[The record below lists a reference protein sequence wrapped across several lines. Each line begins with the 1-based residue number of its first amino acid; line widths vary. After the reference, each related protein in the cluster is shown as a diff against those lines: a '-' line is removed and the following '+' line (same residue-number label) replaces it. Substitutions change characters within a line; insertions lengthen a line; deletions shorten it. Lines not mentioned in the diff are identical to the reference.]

1 MFQIS
6 VLGPVEVRR
15 DGQLVPVPG
24 GKTSELLV
32 RLALEAGVLVRTDR
46 LVDDLWAADAVNTR
60 RNTLQSKVARL
71 RRALG
76 DPPVIVSGDGGYTL
90 AVDPSDVD
98 ALAVLRDA
106 VAASR
111 LLDAGDD
118 RGAAELC
125 ASTLQLYR
133 GEVLQA
139 AGDGEWV
146 TPHRA
151 RLEEARMKL
160 VETQFSAR
168 LRLGDVGDV
177 IGELEAAVATYPFQE
192 GLWELLITAL
202 YRAGRQADALATY
215 QRVRN
220 QLADELGL
228 DPGPQLQQLEQQIL
242 VHDPSLG
249 VPDRT
254 ARALEPDAPAG
265 NLPSMSA
272 ELVGREAEIAALS
285 DLLASER
292 LVEIV
297 GPGGIGKTAVA
308 IATGRTLTASD
319 DVAPGGVWLA
329 RLETATTADEVVD
342 TLIAALNVT
351 GGEAAL
357 FERLK
362 GTAAL
367 VILDNCEHVVDAAA
381 ALAVRLLDAAPG
393 LRILCT
399 SQVPLDVD
407 GEAVFELAPLAL
419 SDAVELFTRRA
430 SAQRTNQH
438 VGEADDA
445 VRDLCRSLDG
455 LPLAIELAA
464 ARTKTLSIEEITR
477 RLDDRFNVLSDPTSR
492 RPERRRALKATIRWS
507 YELLFPDDQR
517 GLWALATFAGGAPL
531 PAVESVLEALDVP
544 AAAAIDV
551 VGRLASRSLVIV
563 DDDDASMPVRY
574 RLLDSIRAFALEA
587 MTEAGLTERA
597 LAAHAAWFADAAGSS
612 TARRAQQPPGRA
624 SRLRPGRARQHRR
637 RPGLERRARPAARA
651 RHRQRVRLGLG
662 RPRRQPRRATDPGR
676 ARRRRRRGPDPR
688 PGRRPA
694 ARGVDRSV
702 DRSTSSSPA
711 TTSPRPPSW
720 PTRSTTSTCRRAAAT
735 TSPTS
740 CRITASSAQAMELT
754 DRSARSTTGW
764 TGRGIRPRTGSS
776 PPEPRSPPATRSA
789 ASRRVDQVEHWLRH
803 GRRPVA
809 ARSPRRDARRAGPH
823 PAPVRRRRPPHR
835 SRRGDVAT
843 SRLSADR
850 GVPALQSRTSAVPGR
865 RLRRRCRHPG
875 ARDRQG
881 RSHR

>member
-1 MFQIS
+1 M
-6 VLGPVEVRR
+6 
-15 DGQLVPVPG
+15 
-24 GKTSELLV
+24 
-32 RLALEAGVLVRTDR
+32 RTDR

-60 RNTLQSKVARL
+60 RNTLQSKIAKL

-90 AVDPSDVD
+90 AVEPSEVD
-98 ALAVLRDA
+98 ALAVLREA
-106 VAASR
+106 AAASR

-118 RGAAELC
+118 RGAADLC

-133 GEVLQA
+133 GEVLPA

-146 TPHRA
+146 NPHRA
-151 RLEEARMKL
+151 RLEEARMTL

-242 VHDPSLG
+242 VHDASLG
-249 VPDRT
+249 VPART
-254 ARALEPDAPAG
+254 VRPFDPDPPPG

-272 ELVGREAEIAALS
+272 ELVGRDTEVAAVS
-285 DLLASER
+285 DLLARER

-297 GPGGIGKTAVA
+297 GPGGVGKTASRSP
-308 IATGRTLTASD
+308 TGRRLSLSNG
-319 DVAPGGVWLA
+319 VGPGGVWLA
-329 RLETATTADEVVD
+329 RLETAVTADDVID
-342 TLIAALNVT
+342 TLIAALNV

-362 GTAAL
+362 QTAAL
-367 VILDNCEHVVDAAA
+367 VILDNCEHVIDAAA

-393 LRILCT
+393 LRVLCT

-419 SDAVELFTRRA
+419 ADAVELFTRRA
-430 SAQRTNQH
+430 SAQRMH
-438 VGEADDA
+438 RPSSDGDDA
-445 VRDLCRSLDG
+445 VHDLCRSLDG

-492 RPERRRALKATIRWS
+492 RPERRRALKSTIRWS
-507 YELLFPDDQR
+507 YDLLFPDDQR

-563 DDDDASMPVRY
+563 DDERTSTPVRY

-587 MTEAGLTERA
+587 MTDAGVSERA
-597 LAAHAAWFADAAGSS
+597 LAAHAAWFAEAAAILHRRGCAAVARPSISPSPVPSAPTSTPRWPGAPSTTRCSRSASSTGSVGPGSS
-612 TARRAQQPPGRA
+612 SATAEARNASWPRSTPPATPPRPATGPTPCCWRRG
-624 SRLRPGRARQHRR
+624 SKR
-637 RPGLERRARPAARA
+637 RP
-651 RHRQRVRLGLG
+651 V
-662 RPRRQPRRATDPGR
+662 
-676 ARRRRRRGPDPR
+676 
-688 PGRRPA
+688 
-694 ARGVDRSV
+694 
-702 DRSTSSSPA
+702 TSNSPA
-711 TTSPRPPSW
+711 TTSPPPPKW
-720 PTRSTTSTCRRAAAT
+720 PTRSTMSTCRRAART

-740 CRITASSAQAMELT
+740 CRITASS
-754 DRSARSTTGW
+754 
-764 TGRGIRPRTGSS
+764 
-776 PPEPRSPPATRSA
+776 
-789 ASRRVDQVEHWLRH
+789 
-803 GRRPVA
+803 
-809 ARSPRRDARRAGPH
+809 
-823 PAPVRRRRPPHR
+823 VRRW
-835 SRRGDVAT
+835 S
-843 SRLSADR
+843 
-850 GVPALQSRTSAVPGR
+850 
-865 RLRRRCRHPG
+865 
-875 ARDRQG
+875 
-881 RSHR
+881 